1 MRRCEVWASP
11 SHATQ
16 ICTNSLGRRSPSRL
30 AVLCRLR
37 GLGRL
42 CQCTDAMVVI
52 CPLSD
57 ISLKISCNESL
68 QSSRFTSRVWGKI
81 GMKQSN
87 GRTRDVC
94 VVNATRRNVE
104 ESRTASVNDE
114 TSEGLREEMLVS
126 SLVDEAPQIGRGV
139 PMNLAARVGVT
150 AAVVMMAIL
159 GFVAKPRNENGGGSV
174 SDLIK
179 RGQLRSD
186 RGDGKALKYEDPF
199 NNPFIGGKSEKENSL
214 VKMYG
219 RLFRVAPIKL
229 TDEKRVIHQNRRV
242 QAYRWKRPVVFLS
255 EGEPVPEGVD
265 PEEVRWIP
273 TNHPFATTANYIDE
287 DLAQQNVMQ
296 VRGVPSRLKAEHE
309 ALRKKM
315 MEAASKEPAFKLP
328 DSSVD
333 QWGSP
338 PSAGEVSDSEIEGER
353 GETRRLDRRRS
364 PSGTNGSPRLRNI
377 DGSDLLNE
385 PQ

>member
-1 MRRCEVWASP
+1 MLQAVHARCGAEPCNA
-11 SHATQ
+11 A
-16 ICTNSLGRRSPSRL
+16 LGRRAVVANLSPVCRCTGAMAVACSLPNSFPLRHPSLGFKSR
-30 AVLCRLR
+30 
-37 GLGRL
+37 GSGEGR
-42 CQCTDAMVVI
+42 
-52 CPLSD
+52 
-57 ISLKISCNESL
+57 
-68 QSSRFTSRVWGKI
+68 SR
-81 GMKQSN
+81 
-87 GRTRDVC
+87 RTRTLW
-94 VVNATRRNVE
+94 VVMAGQRGGE
-104 ESRTASVNDE
+104 ESGVAGRGGAASGA
-114 TSEGLREEMLVS
+114 SEELREDLLVS

-139 PMNLAARVGVT
+139 PINLAAGVGIT
-150 AAVVMMAIL
+150 AAVIMMAAL
-159 GFVAKPRNENGGGSV
+159 GFMAKPRDDGGGSV

-199 NNPFIGGKSEKENSL
+199 NNPLVGGKAGGENSI
-214 VKMYG
+214 VRMCGKFF
-219 RLFRVAPIKL
+219 RLAPVTL
-229 TDEKRVIHQNRRV
+229 TDEKRVSHQNRRV

-273 TNHPFATTANYIDE
+273 ANHPFATTTNYIDE

-315 MEAASKEPAFKLP
+315 MEAASKESEFKLP

-333 QWGSP
+333 QWSSP
-338 PSAGEVSDSEIEGER
+338 PIPVEDGVDESKDER
-353 GETRRLDRRRS
+353 ENRRQLGRRRS
-364 PSGTNGSPRLRNI
+364 PTINNGSPRLRNI
-377 DGSDLLNE
+377 DGSEILDE

>member
-1 MRRCEVWASP
+1 M
-11 SHATQ
+11 
-16 ICTNSLGRRSPSRL
+16 
-30 AVLCRLR
+30 
-37 GLGRL
+37 
-42 CQCTDAMVVI
+42 
-52 CPLSD
+52 
-57 ISLKISCNESL
+57 
-68 QSSRFTSRVWGKI
+68 
-81 GMKQSN
+81 
-87 GRTRDVC
+87 
-94 VVNATRRNVE
+94 
-104 ESRTASVNDE
+104 
-114 TSEGLREEMLVS
+114 
-126 SLVDEAPQIGRGV
+126 
-139 PMNLAARVGVT
+139 
-150 AAVVMMAIL
+150 
-159 GFVAKPRNENGGGSV
+159 
-174 SDLIK
+174 
-179 RGQLRSD
+179 
-186 RGDGKALKYEDPF
+186 
-199 NNPFIGGKSEKENSL
+199 
-214 VKMYG
+214 KMYG